1 MSIEE
6 ITLSQLKATGRKLM
20 TQREWSSSSLIAL
33 GGSLAAE
40 INSVSSLSGPQ
51 KQTLVVLAIKDLVK
65 ESVKGSTAE
74 LAKAQHLLQIA
85 DDVLPACLNL
95 AVSAA
100 RGGLDL
106 KKIDLKKVQKTCWT
120 VLPSLLS
127 LCIPKEQ
134 MTQISAVAGFPEA
147 KSLTVEN
154 VAAVSAALASSEPE
168 PVKEKEETKTLQYT
182 NPSLSIRTVIPE
194 EKEEKQE
201 EETEEKEK
209 KENEEKEKEKEE
221 SQT

>member
-6 ITLSQLKATGRKLM
+6 ITLSQLKASGRKLM

-74 LAKAQHLLQIA
+74 LAKAQQLLQIA

-106 KKIDLKKVQKTCWT
+106 KKIDLKMVQKTCWT

-134 MTQISAVAGFPEA
+134 MTQISAVAAAALPEA

-154 VAAVSAALASSEPE
+154 IVVSASASASASALVSEPV
-168 PVKEKEETKTLQYT
+168 PAKEEMKPPAEETLEYT
-182 NPSLSIRTVIPE
+182 NPSLSIRIVIPE
-194 EKEEKQE
+194 EKKE
-201 EETEEKEK
+201 EEQK
-209 KENEEKEKEKEE
+209 KEE

>member
-1 MSIEE
+1 
-6 ITLSQLKATGRKLM
+6 M

-74 LAKAQHLLQIA
+74 LAKAQQLLQIA

-106 KKIDLKKVQKTCWT
+106 KKIDLKMVQKTCWT

-134 MTQISAVAGFPEA
+134 MTQISAVAAAALPEA

-154 VAAVSAALASSEPE
+154 IVVSASASALVSEPV
-168 PVKEKEETKTLQYT
+168 PAKEEMKPPAEETLEYT
-182 NPSLSIRTVIPE
+182 NPSLSIRIVIPE
-194 EKEEKQE
+194 EKKE
-201 EETEEKEK
+201 EEQK
-209 KENEEKEKEKEE
+209 KEE

>member
-33 GGSLAAE
+33 GGSLAVE

-154 VAAVSAALASSEPE
+154 VVVAALASEPE
-168 PVKEKEETKTLQYT
+168 SVKQKEETKTLQYT

-194 EKEEKQE
+194 EKQ
-201 EETEEKEK
+201 EKEK
-209 KENEEKEKEKEE
+209 KEEETEKKEEETEKEKETEKKE